1 MPAKKPDVPE
11 EVTVF
16 ETIKNRIAQRSQ
28 VIADLR
34 QTVADKDEEILT
46 LGIRVED
53 TLKSASNAQALRE
66 AAYEAQ
72 GKAEVQRDAAVA
84 ANAEMQAFIDS
95 IKALPEFADLFQAEA
110 EAASDGEQP
119 A

>member
-1 MPAKKPDVPE
+1 MPPKKPDAPE

-16 ETIKNRIAQRSQ
+16 ETIKNRIAERSQ
-28 VIADLR
+28 LIVELR
-34 QTVADKDEEILT
+34 ETIEAKDEEILT

-66 AAYEAQ
+66 TAYEAQ
-72 GKAEVQRDAAVA
+72 DKAEVQRDAAVA

-95 IKALPEFADLFQAEA
+95 IKALPEFADLFPAKAEA
-110 EAASDGEQP
+110 TSDSEQP